1 MITMVRKHPYYYST
15 SSVSFSK
22 GSSRHKR
29 GRYSDPGPRGR
40 GETVSTEEKL
50 ESLIIRLGEKVR
62 DSLQL
67 MASVISI
74 DTSIY

>member
-1 MITMVRKHPYYYST
+1 MSKVRVALAVAGLSP
-15 SSVSFSK
+15 SK

-50 ESLIIRLGEKVR
+50 ESLIIRLGEKVMEGC
-62 DSLQL
+62 L
-67 MASVISI
+67 
-74 DTSIY
+74 